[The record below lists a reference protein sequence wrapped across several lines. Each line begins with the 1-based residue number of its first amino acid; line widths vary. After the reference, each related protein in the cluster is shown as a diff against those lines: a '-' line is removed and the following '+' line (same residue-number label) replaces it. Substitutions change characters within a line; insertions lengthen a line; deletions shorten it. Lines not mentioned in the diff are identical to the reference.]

1 MTTFVTVGNA
11 TQPFDRLLEA
21 VAAITAELPA
31 PVIVQR
37 GTCRQAH
44 PGWQVFDYLEMGAF
58 EEMVRN
64 SRLVIMHGG
73 AGSIINAVAG
83 GKKPVVMPRR
93 ERRRE
98 HVDDH
103 QLTFAEELEREGYV
117 FLAREPEDLLGAV
130 RAALAERPARGSEGP
145 PPLVSEIAGLLDGWA
160 HGR

>member
-11 TQPFDRLLEA
+11 TQPFDRLLEV

-37 GTCRQAH
+37 GTCRLAH
-44 PGWQVFDYLEMGAF
+44 SGWQVFDYLEMGTF

-93 ERRRE
+93 ERHRE
-98 HVDDH
+98 LVDDH
-103 QLTFAEELEREGYV
+103 QLPFAEELEREGYI
-117 FLAREPEDLLGAV
+117 FLAREPEDLPGAV
-130 RAALAERPARGSEGP
+130 RAALAERPARGGEGP
-145 PPLVSEIAGLLDGWA
+145 PPLVSKIAELLDGWA
-160 HGR
+160 HGQ